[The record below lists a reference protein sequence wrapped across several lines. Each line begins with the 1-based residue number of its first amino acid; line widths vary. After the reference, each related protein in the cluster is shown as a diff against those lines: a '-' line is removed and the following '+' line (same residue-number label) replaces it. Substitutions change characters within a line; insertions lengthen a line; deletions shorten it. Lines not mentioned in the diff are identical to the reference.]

1 MRENVGVLGAGSWGT
16 AAASALARS
25 GNRVM
30 LWSRSPELC
39 SAINTEHINTKYLP
53 GYELPPSVTA
63 SSDMQEVCRFADVL
77 FLASPSLY
85 LMDTVERLLTCA
97 PFNRTATAEPV
108 GGASSID
115 SADSA
120 ESADTVAGAASS
132 GTGISFPGIG
142 VSSDTHD
149 TYPLIAV
156 LTKGFLPDAKGEP
169 QLILDALE
177 KKLPD
182 VYRDHVVYV
191 AGPSHGEEVAAG
203 KLTGLIAASKNPLN
217 SIRCREMLKSR
228 SLLVYSSLDIVG
240 VQVCAAAK
248 NVIAIAFGLLDAL
261 IESSDFFGDNTESLL
276 LAAGLNEIQI
286 IGRAMGATHPETFTS
301 ISGIGD
307 LDVTCRSKYGR
318 NRKFGREII
327 TKRLLE
333 SFTGIDDLIAHIGNL
348 GYLPEGIV
356 ACSYL
361 KKLAAQYDLRLPLC
375 AGLYKILN
383 KEWEPAEF
391 IEEMLSGS

>member
-1 MRENVGVLGAGSWGT
+1 MREKIGVLGAGSWGT
-16 AAASALARS
+16 AAACALARS
-25 GNRVM
+25 GNQVM
-30 LWSRSPELC
+30 LWSRGSELC
-39 SAINTEHINTKYLP
+39 SVINTEHSNTKYLP
-53 GYELPPSVTA
+53 GYVLPPSITA
-63 SSDMQEVCRFADVL
+63 SSDMQEICRSADVL

-85 LMDTVERLLTCA
+85 LMDTVERLLKCE
-97 PFNRTATAEPV
+97 PFTQDLSV
-108 GGASSID
+108 
-115 SADSA
+115 
-120 ESADTVAGAASS
+120 
-132 GTGISFPGIG
+132 
-142 VSSDTHD
+142 
-149 TYPLIAV
+149 YPLIAV
-156 LTKGFLPDAKGEP
+156 LTKGFIPDEQGEP
-169 QLILDALE
+169 QLIIEALE

-240 VQVCAAAK
+240 VQVCAATK

-286 IGRAMGATHPETFTS
+286 IG
-301 ISGIGD
+301 D

-327 TKRLLE
+327 TKHLLG
-333 SFTGIDDLIAHIGNL
+333 FFKGIDDLIARIDSI

-361 KKLAAQYDLRLPLC
+361 KKLAARYDLRLPLC

-383 KEWEPAEF
+383 KELEPAEF
-391 IEEMLSGS
+391 IEEILSGT